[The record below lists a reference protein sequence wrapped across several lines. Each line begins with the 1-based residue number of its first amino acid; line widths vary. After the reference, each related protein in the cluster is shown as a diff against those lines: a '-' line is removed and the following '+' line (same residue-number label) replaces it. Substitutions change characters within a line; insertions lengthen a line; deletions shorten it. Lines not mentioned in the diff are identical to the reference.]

1 MKKSIVKKRK
11 YYTEGLPPLQWMRQ
25 SRRERKLL
33 PVPPH
38 PPYIKVSQLYVSLL
52 NPHLVRVELHGPWLV
67 GSRHRALNV
76 KVQYCYLSPPLKL

>member
-1 MKKSIVKKRK
+1 MITKIASTLLHIKHAKLSQSNAMKKLIVKKRK

-52 NPHLVRVELHGPWLV
+52 NPHLVRVELHGP
-67 GSRHRALNV
+67 
-76 KVQYCYLSPPLKL
+76 